1 MQITASSLVWSQ
13 RVCSWGSVCEWFPS
27 VCIHFWF
34 HLISVH
40 IAKLRG
46 WWRWLA
52 VYFVGTSG
60 KWSVFVLQLPAPG
73 WGCLGFVQNSELKKW
88 LAFNLWVGIWIK
100 LATTPSIHPFILL
113 KEVEKIPK
121 SPEDDCVKF
130 LSSVT
135 YGKNIFVSTFY
146 YT

>member
-1 MQITASSLVWSQ
+1 MM
-13 RVCSWGSVCEWFPS
+13 F
-27 VCIHFWF
+27 
-34 HLISVH
+34 
-40 IAKLRG
+40 
-46 WWRWLA
+46 
-52 VYFVGTSG
+52 TSTH
-60 KWSVFVLQLPAPG
+60 
-73 WGCLGFVQNSELKKW
+73 CLKK
-88 LAFNLWVGIWIK
+88 LI
-100 LATTPSIHPFILL
+100 PSIHPFILL